1 MSDEK
6 ENKTNE
12 LSDQDLSQI
21 TGGDKKA
28 TVKTDTP
35 TESGCGDR
43 LFAIERT
50 LMAHEHTKGAAVA
63 SRPCLPGNTG
73 AGVRDRHLG
82 VAFRSRHG
90 LRVESGRD
98 IIKTPQ

>member
-28 TVKTDTP
+28 TVKTETP
-35 TESGCGDR
+35 TESVS
-43 LFAIERT
+43 LNFTKIE
-50 LMAHEHTKGAAVA
+50 
-63 SRPCLPGNTG
+63 S
-73 AGVRDRHLG
+73 DY
-82 VAFRSRHG
+82 
-90 LRVESGRD
+90 
-98 IIKTPQ
+98 KTQ

>member
-28 TVKTDTP
+28 PVKTETP
-35 TESGCGDR
+35 TESVS
-43 LFAIERT
+43 LT
-50 LMAHEHTKGAAVA
+50 Y
-63 SRPCLPGNTG
+63 GNI
-73 AGVRDRHLG
+73 VYDY
-82 VAFRSRHG
+82 
-90 LRVESGRD
+90 
-98 IIKTPQ
+98 KPQ